1 MSEIDSWLERYEK
14 SHRELTNPVVYWV
27 AVPMV
32 VLGTTG
38 ILWHLPTPV
47 QFHEIS
53 PLLNWGS
60 AFLMATAI
68 YYFIISLSLAIGM
81 LPFLLGLA
89 AIQSWLATST
99 YPQLGVSVALLVS
112 GAVGLWLGRR
122 GAPGSLKAVVQDFQ
136 LMMIGPAWLLSV
148 LYRRFRI
155 PF

>member
-14 SHRELTNPVVYWV
+14 SQGALTNPVVYWA

-32 VLGTTG
+32 VLGTIG
-38 ILWHLPTPV
+38 IFWHLPTPE
-47 QFHEIS
+47 QFYDIS

-89 AIQSWLATST
+89 AAQSWLAQSPW
-99 YPQLGVSVALLVS
+99 PQLGISGSLVIS

-122 GAPGSLKAVVQDFQ
+122 GGAGSVKAIIQDFQ
-136 LMMIGPAWLLSV
+136 LMMIAPLWALSV
-148 LYRRFRI
+148 LYRYFRI

>member
-1 MSEIDSWLERYEK
+1 MTGIDNWLDRYE
-14 SHRELTNPVVYWV
+14 REHDDVTNPIVYWA

-32 VLGTTG
+32 VLGTVG
-38 ILWHLPTPV
+38 LFWYLPIPAEFV
-47 QFHEIS
+47 EIS

-89 AIQSWLATST
+89 ALQLWLGQSV
-99 YPQLGVSVALLVS
+99 YPQPGVSIGLLVA
-112 GAVGLWLGRR
+112 GTTGLWLGRR
-122 GAPGSLKAVVQDFQ
+122 GPGRVHGVLRDFQ

-148 LYRRFRI
+148 IYKRFGI
-155 PF
+155 PI

>member
-1 MSEIDSWLERYEK
+1 MTGIDNWLDRYE
-14 SHRELTNPVVYWV
+14 REHGDLTNPIVYWA

-32 VLGTTG
+32 VLGTVG
-38 ILWHLPTPV
+38 LFWYLPIPAEFV
-47 QFHEIS
+47 EIS

-89 AIQSWLATST
+89 ALQLWLEQSP
-99 YPQLGVSVALLVS
+99 YPQLGVSVGLLAA
-112 GAVGLWLGRR
+112 GTVGLWLGRR
-122 GAPGSLKAVVQDFQ
+122 GPGSMRGVLRDFQ

-148 LYRRFRI
+148 IYKRFGI
-155 PF
+155 PI